1 MTPDFFNGFERID
14 NLNKID
20 IHKYTDK
27 FFNNYEYVVIW
38 FGRIFRGSNRQNAVK
53 LIEVK
58 FLNLSNGYTVEVRI
72 PIELA
77 HRLTIGSIWV
87 NGVTHQKFDF
97 DDALTVINEKSDNL
111 TYSNHFGISKEG
123 GTYEFALNNYPV
135 VGLESDTNTL
145 LVINQGSYKVI
156 IHPLL
161 FYMAHYG
168 ISKEVNRVLLTDLW
182 VDIEESL
189 NLNHP
194 NPEISNTVIIP
205 DKCVIADAVFLHH
218 LKHDKHTKTV
228 TKQLNKR
235 VLDAFIKSQNNYDLS
250 RKSRL
255 PSAPLKVVPY
265 HEQQI
270 EIGFKGINIEDGV
283 MLCTEITG
291 MSMPRGDA
299 ISYAFNE
306 YEKKQGDLSYSESA
320 KRSYR
325 ALFNKIDANK
335 LVIEAESNAGNST
348 TAVVLQHIYTIG
360 EIREL
365 VRAENITI
373 QQFIQRQSGQVIP
386 LTEPV
391 PSTYAIGEKSGTNN
405 TVGMLKIFISSGV
418 VAYKNPLFKK
428 LLGYAQSLRAD
439 TEYPRYNHMVI
450 DCYSN
455 GRLYG
460 ESVEQLN
467 QYHGATYV
475 TAIYIL
481 KLVVNR
487 TVYYI
492 FDCSMTT
499 WINTSGICIKVNND
513 DYFMSYGV
521 NDVLE
526 QLFTNN
532 GRLLDQDELERLYGS
547 IVKFNHTGSESSNW
561 VRTALEKLNNPS
573 AKE

>member
-1 MTPDFFNGFERID
+1 MTPDFFDGFARID
-14 NLNKID
+14 NPNKID

-27 FFNNYEYVVIW
+27 FFNNYEYIVIW
-38 FGRIFRGSNRQNAVK
+38 FGRIFRGSNKQNAVK

-58 FLNLSNGYTVEVRI
+58 FLNLSNGYTVEVQI

-87 NGVTHQKFDF
+87 NGVTQQKFDF
-97 DDALTVINEKSDNL
+97 DDAFTVINEKLDNL
-111 TYSNHFGISKEG
+111 TYSNHFGISKNG
-123 GTYEFALNNYPV
+123 GAYEFDLNNYPV

-145 LVINQGSYKVI
+145 LVIKQGSHKVI
-156 IHPLL
+156 IHPLI

-168 ISKEVNRVLLTDLW
+168 ISKEVNRVLLSDLW
-182 VDIEESL
+182 VDIEKDL
-189 NLNHP
+189 NLNYP
-194 NPEISNTVIIP
+194 DPEISNTIIIP

-218 LKHDKHTKTV
+218 LKHDKYTKTV
-228 TKQLNKR
+228 TKQLNTR
-235 VLDAFIKSQNNYDLS
+235 VLDALIKSQDNYNLS
-250 RKSRL
+250 GK
-255 PSAPLKVVPY
+255 SAPLKVVPY

-306 YEKKQGDLSYSESA
+306 YEKKQGGLSYSESA
-320 KRSYR
+320 TRSYR

-428 LLGYAQSLRAD
+428 LLGYAQSLRVD
-439 TEYPRYNHMVI
+439 IEYPQYNYMI
-450 DCYSN
+450 INCYSD

-460 ESVEQLN
+460 ETAEQLN
-467 QYHGATYV
+467 LRLTHEV
-475 TAIYIL
+475 
-481 KLVVNR
+481 
-487 TVYYI
+487 
-492 FDCSMTT
+492 
-499 WINTSGICIKVNND
+499 
-513 DYFMSYGV
+513 
-521 NDVLE
+521 
-526 QLFTNN
+526 QLQRA
-532 GRLLDQDELERLYGS
+532 G
-547 IVKFNHTGSESSNW
+547 
-561 VRTALEKLNNPS
+561 EK
-573 AKE
+573 

>member
-1 MTPDFFNGFERID
+1 MTPDFFEAFARID
-14 NLNKID
+14 NPNKID

-38 FGRIFRGSNRQNAVK
+38 FGRIFRGSNKHNAVK
-53 LIEVK
+53 LIEIK
-58 FLNLSNGYTVEVRI
+58 FLNLSNGYTIEVQI

-97 DDALTVINEKSDNL
+97 DDAFTVINEKSDNL
-111 TYSNHFGISKEG
+111 TYSNHFGISKNG
-123 GTYEFALNNYPV
+123 GAYEFDLNNYPV

-145 LVINQGSYKVI
+145 LVINQGSHKVI
-156 IHPLL
+156 IHPLI

-168 ISKEVNRVLLTDLW
+168 ISKEVNRVLLSDLW
-182 VDIEESL
+182 VDIEKDL
-189 NLNHP
+189 NLNYP
-194 NPEISNTVIIP
+194 DPEISNTIIIP

-218 LKHDKHTKTV
+218 LKHDKYTKTV
-228 TKQLNKR
+228 TKQLNTR
-235 VLDAFIKSQNNYDLS
+235 VLDALIKSQDNYNLS
-250 RKSRL
+250 GK
-255 PSAPLKVVPY
+255 SAPLKVVPY

-306 YEKKQGDLSYSESA
+306 YEKKQGGLSYSESA
-320 KRSYR
+320 TRSYR

-386 LTEPV
+386 LSEPV
-391 PSTYAIGEKSGTNN
+391 PLTYAIGERSGANS
-405 TVGMLKIFISSGV
+405 TVGILKVLISSGV
-418 VAYKNPLFKK
+418 VDYKNPSFKK
-428 LLGYAQSLRAD
+428 LLGYAQSLRANP
-439 TEYPRYNHMVI
+439 EYPQYNYMTI
-450 DCYSN
+450 NCYSN

-460 ESVEQLN
+460 ETVEQLN
-467 QYHGATYV
+467 RYHGPTYV
-475 TAIYIL
+475 LAIYVL
-481 KLVVNR
+481 KLVVSRN
-487 TVYYI
+487 TYYI
-492 FDCSMTT
+492 FDCGLGTGV
-499 WINTSGICIKVNND
+499 NTSGIGIKVNNN
-513 DYFMSYGV
+513 DYFTGSGV
-521 NDVLE
+521 DDVLE
-526 QLFTNN
+526 QLFSNG
-532 GRLLDQDELERLYGS
+532 GRLLDQDGLEGLYGS
-547 IVKFNHTGSESSNW
+547 IVRFNHTKSESSNW
-561 VRTALEKLNNPS
+561 VETVLTKLN
-573 AKE
+573 